1 MIKVQFLFLNI
12 LLFIF
17 QQNAFAIV
25 ESNIILK
32 VENEIIT
39 SYEIKNKI
47 VSTLILSNQEI
58 NQMNIDKMKKRSLD
72 SLIQYKLKK
81 IELSKYNFK
90 NDDTQI
96 NDYLKTISGNNI
108 KVLKEKFAANDLD
121 FQLFLEGIEIQFKW
135 QKLIYNIYANKI
147 ELDESAL
154 NKELNEIIKKNSK
167 IEEFKISEI
176 EILINNNDTDKERIS
191 NIENLIKNENFE
203 IIALNHSISS
213 SSSERGD
220 LGWVSGSTL
229 SKEIYNIIKKMNVG
243 ETSKPIKRQ
252 NSVLFLKLNN
262 KRISNSNEI
271 NISKL
276 KENLIDKK
284 KNDLFNLYSLSHI
297 SKLKN
302 TSLIEY
308 K

>member
-1 MIKVQFLFLNI
+1 MIKVQFVFLNI
-12 LLFIF
+12 LFFIF
-17 QQNAFAIV
+17 QQNTFAING
-25 ESNIILK
+25 SNIILK

-58 NQMNIDKMKKRSLD
+58 NQMNIDKMKRKTLD

-176 EILINNNDTDKERIS
+176 EILINNNDTDKERIL
-191 NIENLIKNENFE
+191 NIENLIKNENFG

-213 SSSERGD
+213 SSLEKGD
-220 LGWVSGSTL
+220 LGWVSGGTL

-252 NSVLFLKLNN
+252 NSVLFLKLVN
-262 KRISNSNEI
+262 KKISNSNEI

-276 KENLIDKK
+276 KENLINKK
-284 KNDLFNLYSLSHI
+284 KNDLFNLYSLSHV